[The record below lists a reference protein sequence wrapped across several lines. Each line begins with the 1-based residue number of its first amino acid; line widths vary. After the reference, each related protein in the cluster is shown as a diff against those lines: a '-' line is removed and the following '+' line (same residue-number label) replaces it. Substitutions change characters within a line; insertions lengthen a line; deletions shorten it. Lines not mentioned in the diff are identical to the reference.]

1 MGRYWDDTSFYSQP
15 TSAEIKRKSIAS
27 TQKEKSKGKTLAPII
42 ITGRNIA
49 ESWWGKAW
57 CRNLESYADYSKR
70 ITRGKRYVKSGA
82 VIDMKISEGKVP
94 ARVQGTRKTP
104 YKVEV
109 KISPLKEGLCQEII
123 EQCSSRLENIEKLMS
138 GDFPDDM
145 KELFTREGGLF
156 PSPREISF
164 SCSCPDWALMC
175 KHVAATLYGIGAR
188 FDEDLMLFFKIRSI
202 DVDKFIDITLND
214 RVESMIAN
222 ADKPSDRIITENVSE
237 LFGII

>member
-1 MGRYWDDTSFYSQP
+1 
-15 TSAEIKRKSIAS
+15 
-27 TQKEKSKGKTLAPII
+27 
-42 ITGRNIA
+42 
-49 ESWWGKAW
+49 
-57 CRNLESYADYSKR
+57 
-70 ITRGKRYVKSGA
+70 
-82 VIDMKISEGKVP
+82 MKISEGKVL

-109 KISPLKEGLCQEII
+109 KISPLKEGLCQKII

-164 SCSCPDWALMC
+164 SCSCPDWALMY
-175 KHVAATLYGIGAR
+175 KHVAAALYGIGAR
-188 FDEDLMLFFKIRSI
+188 FDEDPMLFFKLRSI

>member
-1 MGRYWDDTSFYSQP
+1 
-15 TSAEIKRKSIAS
+15 
-27 TQKEKSKGKTLAPII
+27 
-42 ITGRNIA
+42 
-49 ESWWGKAW
+49 
-57 CRNLESYADYSKR
+57 
-70 ITRGKRYVKSGA
+70 
-82 VIDMKISEGKVP
+82 MKISEGKVL

-104 YKVEV
+104 NKVEV
-109 KISPLKEGLCQEII
+109 KTSPLKEGLCQEII
-123 EQCSSRLENIEKLMS
+123 EQCSSRLENIEKVMS

-156 PSPREISF
+156 PSPRELSF

-175 KHVAATLYGIGAR
+175 KHVAAALYGIGAR
-188 FDEDLMLFFKIRSI
+188 FDEDPMLFFKLRSI

-222 ADKPSDRIITENVSE
+222 ADKPNDRIITENVSE

>member
-1 MGRYWDDTSFYSQP
+1 
-15 TSAEIKRKSIAS
+15 
-27 TQKEKSKGKTLAPII
+27 
-42 ITGRNIA
+42 
-49 ESWWGKAW
+49 
-57 CRNLESYADYSKR
+57 
-70 ITRGKRYVKSGA
+70 
-82 VIDMKISEGKVP
+82 MKISEGKVL

-123 EQCSSRLENIEKLMS
+123 EQYSSRLENIEKLMS

-175 KHVAATLYGIGAR
+175 KHVAAALYGIGAR
-188 FDEDLMLFFKIRSI
+188 FDEDPMLFFKLRSI

>member
-1 MGRYWDDTSFYSQP
+1 
-15 TSAEIKRKSIAS
+15 
-27 TQKEKSKGKTLAPII
+27 
-42 ITGRNIA
+42 
-49 ESWWGKAW
+49 
-57 CRNLESYADYSKR
+57 
-70 ITRGKRYVKSGA
+70 
-82 VIDMKISEGKVP
+82 MKISEGKVL

-104 YKVEV
+104 YKIEI
-109 KISPLKEGLCQEII
+109 KISLLKEGLCQEII

-164 SCSCPDWALMC
+164 SCSCSDWALMC
-175 KHVAATLYGIGAR
+175 KHVAAALYGIGAR
-188 FDEDLMLFFKIRSI
+188 FDEDPMLFFKLRSI

>member
-1 MGRYWDDTSFYSQP
+1 
-15 TSAEIKRKSIAS
+15 
-27 TQKEKSKGKTLAPII
+27 
-42 ITGRNIA
+42 
-49 ESWWGKAW
+49 
-57 CRNLESYADYSKR
+57 
-70 ITRGKRYVKSGA
+70 
-82 VIDMKISEGKVP
+82 MKISEGKVL

-138 GDFPDDM
+138 GDLPDDM

-164 SCSCPDWALMC
+164 SYSCPDWALMC
-175 KHVAATLYGIGAR
+175 KHVAAALYGIGAR
-188 FDEDLMLFFKIRSI
+188 FDEDPMLFFKLRSI